1 MRSTVLVI
9 GASRGIG
16 LELVRQYREAGARVI
31 ATARDEAGL
40 QRLRELDAETF
51 TLDVASPTSVSG
63 LAWHLDG
70 EKIDIA
76 WYVAG
81 VIDRS
86 GATTPPTQPDF
97 DRVMHT
103 NVLGAM
109 QTIPQVAPLVEAAGG
124 TFAFVSSAMGQIGG
138 VDSSFSWVY
147 RTSKAA
153 LNMAVA
159 AAQTDYPRAIMV
171 AISPGWV
178 KTDMGGDSA
187 PLTVQASVAAMRKTI
202 ASIQPVHKGAFFD
215 HDGRPFDT
223 W

>member
-40 QRLRELDAETF
+40 QRLRALGAETL

-63 LAWHLDG
+63 LAWQLDG

-81 VIDRS
+81 VMDRA

-124 TFAFVSSAMGQIGG
+124 TFAFISSAMGQIGG
-138 VDSSFSWVY
+138 VESSFSWVY

-159 AAQTDYPRAIMV
+159 AAQSDYPGATLV

-178 KTDMGGDSA
+178 KTDMGGEGA

-202 ASIQPVHKGAFFD
+202 ASIQPIQKGAFLNY
-215 HDGRPFDT
+215 DGRPFDT

>member
-1 MRSTVLVI
+1 MTTVLVI

-16 LELVRQYREAGARVI
+16 LELVRQYCEAGARVI

-40 QRLRELDAETF
+40 QRLRELGAIAL
-51 TLDVASPTSVSG
+51 TLDVADPSSVSG
-63 LAWHLDG
+63 LTGHLDG

-81 VIDRS
+81 VIDRAS
-86 GATTPPTQPDF
+86 ATTSPSQLDF
-97 DRVMHT
+97 DRVMRT

-124 TFAFVSSAMGQIGG
+124 TFAFISSAMGQIGR
-138 VDSSFSWVY
+138 VESSYSWVY
-147 RTSKAA
+147 RVSKAA

-159 AAQTDYPRAIMV
+159 AAQSDYPRATLL

-178 KTDMGGDSA
+178 KTDMGGEAAS
-187 PLTVQASVAAMRKTI
+187 LTVQASVAAMRKAI
-202 ASIQPVHKGAFFD
+202 AAPQADYQGAFLD
-215 HDGRPFDT
+215 RDGRPFDT

>member
-1 MRSTVLVI
+1 MTTVLVI

-40 QRLRELDAETF
+40 QRLRELGAETLM
-51 TLDVASPTSVSG
+51 LDVADPTSVSG

-81 VIDRS
+81 VIDRA

-97 DRVMHT
+97 DCVMHT

-124 TFAFVSSAMGQIGG
+124 TFAFISSAMGQIGG
-138 VDSSFSWVY
+138 VESSFSWVY

-159 AAQTDYPRAIMV
+159 AAQADYPGAALV

-178 KTDMGGDSA
+178 KTDMGGEGA

-202 ASIQPVHKGAFFD
+202 ASIQPAHKGAFLNY
-215 HDGRPFDT
+215 DGHPFDT

>member
-1 MRSTVLVI
+1 MTTILVI

-51 TLDVASPTSVSG
+51 KLDVTDPTSISG
-63 LAWHLDG
+63 LSWHLEG

-81 VIDRS
+81 VIDRA

-124 TFAFVSSAMGQIGG
+124 SFAFISSGMGKIGG
-138 VDSSFSWVY
+138 VESSFSWVY

-159 AAQTDYPRAIMV
+159 AAQADYPQATLV

-178 KTDMGGDSA
+178 KTDMGGEGA

-202 ASIQPVHKGAFFD
+202 ASLQPAHKGAFLD